1 VGFSVVRTQVAKILL
16 VSIALLGAIAGI
28 APTAQA
34 REITAT
40 YAAVGDVTRT
50 PYGWVDFCGRR
61 PNECRVPILDAV
73 DLDLTAK
80 TFKILDR
87 VNRSVNAM
95 IEPVSNMDHWGTML
109 DHWDYP
115 VDGKGDCKIYALEKR
130 RELLAL
136 GFPRQAL
143 LMTIVRD
150 LEGAGHTIL
159 TVKTDKGEIILD
171 NMVDEIRGWEETGYK
186 FVKRQAQTDPNVWVS
201 VGPVSAPLTTA
212 GVK

>member
-1 VGFSVVRTQVAKILL
+1 VGFSVVRTQVAKFLL
-16 VSIALLGAIAGI
+16 VSIAILGAVAAT
-28 APTAQA
+28 APVAQA

-61 PNECRVPILDAV
+61 PNECRVPILEAV
-73 DLDLTAK
+73 DLDLSAK
-80 TFKILDR
+80 TLRMLDR

-150 LEGAGHTIL
+150 LEGNGHTIL

-171 NMVDEIRGWEETGYK
+171 NMVDEIRAWEETGYK
-186 FVKRQAQTDPNVWVS
+186 FVKRQSQANPNVWVS
-201 VGPVSAPLTTA
+201 VGPVSAPMTTA

>member
-1 VGFSVVRTQVAKILL
+1 VGFSVVRTQVAKFLL
-16 VSIALLGAIAGI
+16 VSIAILGAVAAT
-28 APTAQA
+28 APVAQA

-61 PNECRVPILDAV
+61 PNECRVPILEAV
-73 DLDLTAK
+73 DLDLSAK
-80 TFKILDR
+80 TLRMLDR

-150 LEGAGHTIL
+150 LEGNGHTIL

-171 NMVDEIRGWEETGYK
+171 NLVDEIRAWEETGYK
-186 FVKRQAQTDPNVWVS
+186 FVKRQSQANPNVWVS
-201 VGPVSAPLTTA
+201 VGPVSAPMTTA

>member
-1 VGFSVVRTQVAKILL
+1 M
-16 VSIALLGAIAGI
+16 LGAFVFTGAV
-28 APTAQA
+28 AQA

-61 PNECRVPILDAV
+61 PNECRVPILEAV
-73 DLDLTAK
+73 DLDLSAK
-80 TFKILDR
+80 TLKILDR

-115 VDGKGDCKIYALEKR
+115 TDGKGDCKIYALEKR

-186 FVKRQAQTDPNVWVS
+186 FVKRQSQSDPNVWVS
-201 VGPVSAPLTTA
+201 VGPVSAPMTTA

>member
-1 VGFSVVRTQVAKILL
+1 MRTQVAKFFL
-16 VSIALLGAIAGI
+16 VSIALLGAFASGVSG
-28 APTAQA
+28 AQA

-61 PNECRVPILDAV
+61 PNECRVPILEAV

-201 VGPVSAPLTTA
+201 VGPVSAPMTTA

>member
-1 VGFSVVRTQVAKILL
+1 MRTEVAKFLL
-16 VSIALLGAIAGI
+16 VSIALLGTFAGI
-28 APTAQA
+28 APAAQA
-34 REITAT
+34 RDITAT

-61 PNECRVPILDAV
+61 PNECRVPILEAV
-73 DLDLTAK
+73 DLDLSAK
-80 TFKILDR
+80 TLKILDR

-150 LEGAGHTIL
+150 LEGNGHTIL

-171 NMVDEIRGWEETGYK
+171 NMVDDIRGWEETGYK
-186 FVKRQAQTDPNVWVS
+186 FVKRQSQSDPNVWVS
-201 VGPVSAPLTTA
+201 VGPVSAPMTTA

>member
-1 VGFSVVRTQVAKILL
+1 MHTQVAKFLL
-16 VSIALLGAIAGI
+16 VSIAMLGAVA
-28 APTAQA
+28 APAPAAQA

-61 PNECRVPILDAV
+61 PGECRVPILEAV
-73 DLDLTAK
+73 DLDLSAK
-80 TFKILDR
+80 TLRMLDR

-150 LEGAGHTIL
+150 LEGNGHTIL

-171 NMVDEIRGWEETGYK
+171 NMVDEIRGWDQTGYK
-186 FVKRQAQTDPNVWVS
+186 FVKRQSQSNPNVWVS
-201 VGPVSAPLTTA
+201 VGPVSAPITTA

>member
-1 VGFSVVRTQVAKILL
+1 MRTQIAKFLL
-16 VSIALLGAIAGI
+16 VSIAILGAVAAT
-28 APTAQA
+28 APVAQA

-61 PNECRVPILDAV
+61 PNECRVPILEAV
-73 DLDLTAK
+73 DLDLSAK
-80 TFKILDR
+80 TLRMLDR

-150 LEGAGHTIL
+150 LEGNGHTIL

-171 NMVDEIRGWEETGYK
+171 NMVDEIRAWEETGYK
-186 FVKRQAQTDPNVWVS
+186 FVKRQSQANPNVWVS
-201 VGPVSAPLTTA
+201 VGPVSAPMTTS